1 MTDNTKVVIANPAR
15 PNGAGFAGD
24 HPALGALGV
33 GALGVTEPSKVP
45 SSGPVAQ
52 PAAARRLRGLEPE
65 VPSPSGSFIVR
76 KLPVVRIRTQRQ
88 STGGVAARRTAQSA
102 RQTVAFGRALAI

>member
-1 MTDNTKVVIANPAR
+1 MLPLIIDSTKVVIANPAR

-45 SSGPVAQ
+45 SSV
-52 PAAARRLRGLEPE
+52 PAVRPAGRAAPCCLQSSPR
-65 VPSPSGSFIVR
+65 VPSAVGFAQLDVVKPARCVHSHATSIVR
-76 KLPVVRIRTQRQ
+76 WRQ
-88 STGGVAARRTAQSA
+88 SAINGGSGAMN
-102 RQTVAFGRALAI
+102 G